1 VIENPEKKIR
11 VGYVT
16 DLPLTPAGGGSYGV
30 NWHAYRELARCFAMT
45 YHGPIVPRQ
54 PRFAKLFSKVKRRIL
69 GVPGRYTYF
78 SETTLDSNARA
89 VASRLTS
96 DVDAIVFR
104 SAGRWCRVRPT
115 VPYFIYLDAVVHT
128 FFHNTFNAGD
138 FDRDDLSRIFEQEA
152 RFLESA
158 DAVFFESKWGM
169 QQAREAYSLKGSH
182 YVAVGRGGV
191 IEPPERDKWDGSS
204 HSLVSI
210 AMNFKQKGGHV
221 VLNAYRTLKARFAS
235 LTWDIVGGDP
245 GFDWTQLDGI
255 RYHGVLDPN
264 EAGDRLRLETILQ
277 NAFLLVH
284 PTTED
289 TSPLVIT
296 EAAYFGCPSISVNA
310 FAVPELIV
318 HGVTGLLMNTASA
331 GALVAAVTEL
341 FENKVRYRDMRHN
354 ARELALSQSRW
365 EKVGGL
371 MCDRIAA
378 TLR

>member
-1 VIENPEKKIR
+1 
-11 VGYVT
+11 
-16 DLPLTPAGGGSYGV
+16 
-30 NWHAYRELARCFAMT
+30 
-45 YHGPIVPRQ
+45 
-54 PRFAKLFSKVKRRIL
+54 
-69 GVPGRYTYF
+69 
-78 SETTLDSNARA
+78 
-89 VASRLTS
+89 
-96 DVDAIVFR
+96 
-104 SAGRWCRVRPT
+104 
-115 VPYFIYLDAVVHT
+115 
-128 FFHNTFNAGD
+128 
-138 FDRDDLSRIFEQEA
+138 
-152 RFLESA
+152 
-158 DAVFFESKWGM
+158 M